1 MPANDIGPRIGIDGE
16 KEFHASIKAINA
28 QMQSLGAEMKA
39 VTAEFAANAKSE
51 DALAAKN
58 DVLAR
63 SVQTA
68 REKLSV
74 LDGQLDRQKEK
85 LAALGAELDR
95 VIQAEGETSAAASK
109 AQNAYNQQAAQ
120 VARLTSQY
128 QTARAQLA
136 GFENAMNGVAE
147 AGSGAGEALTG
158 QDVLAGMGAWTAIET
173 GVRATASAL
182 REAVVAGMAFDASIS
197 DVAAT
202 MGTTVDSL
210 GDLRGFA
217 QEMGATTV
225 FSATES
231 GQALNYMAL
240 AGYDA
245 EKSMSMLPNVLNLAA
260 AGNLELASASD
271 MVTDAQSA
279 LELSMEQTTRLVD
292 EMALTATKTNTSV
305 GQLGEAILT
314 VGGTAKFLAG
324 GTQELNQV
332 LGVLA
337 DNSIKG
343 EEGGTKLR
351 NIILSLSSPTADAAK
366 QLEALGVSVF
376 DTEGNMRRFSEIF
389 PDLQRGL
396 SSLTDQGQ
404 IDALSKIFNI
414 RDIAA
419 AQALLGT
426 TAERWNSL
434 ETAINGASGA
444 AEKMAET
451 RLDNLAGDLTLLRSA
466 GEGARIAFSDSLTPA
481 LREVTQAG
489 TGILTFVGT
498 LVSEVPLAGQA
509 LAGLTA
515 GVGALTV
522 GMTAMSV
529 ASKLGITS
537 IGQLTAAI
545 TASPIGPW
553 ALGIGVAVTALT
565 ALASAADDT
574 VTHTQELTKSLEES
588 REAYAETSSGILED
602 TQNVQASISVLE
614 ELAAA
619 ENKTAAQK
627 ESIQMMVD
635 ELNQSVPG
643 LTLAYDAQ
651 TDTLN
656 MTAEAVRQLA
666 AAEAQRQQQAADLQR
681 MTELYAQQE
690 EIEKQLAEAQ
700 EDLNRRMED
709 SAQNFGTYDL
719 FVSSLERGIRDLTD
733 ALAANQAEYDALA
746 EKLSGAGDAAEK
758 AGNAMAGT
766 QASVA
771 ELTAAA
777 SELEEASLYVA
788 GAQDTL
794 ADALKEQ
801 ADAGSLSLD
810 TTLELIEAGYG
821 AALAIDTETGSVTL
835 DKAAYIELA
844 QAKIDDQLAS
854 LETQKQAI
862 ITAAK
867 LAEEEQAA
875 QRAGSAYWSMA
886 GAKAAAEAPD
896 TTALDAQIAALKR
909 AREALGSYSGAATGA
924 ARSSGAASKTIKTQA
939 QKDLA
944 EYKSLKAELDHDKA
958 MGLVEEAD
966 YYDRLAALRDKYL
979 SDAGNIEEYRKVS
992 EAIYKADQ
1000 KALQEREKLWE
1011 TASTS
1016 ILKLEENFQKE
1027 LASRAEQIVNSYK
1040 LFDEVPE
1047 YQKASGA
1054 ELIANLEDQI
1064 AAIDS
1069 FYSNI
1074 AALEERGASSALV
1087 DDIRQMG
1094 VSASGELAGLLELT
1108 DEQLTRY
1115 SELYGEKQQL
1125 ANDIAAKELE
1135 GLRAQTSE
1143 EILGQLDDVAELY
1156 DTNGPALGMAFAEAL
1171 AQGMFEGMP
1180 MVESM
1185 AQTVA
1190 NAAMSAFENTYN
1202 RDVEAMMAAPRGRVS
1217 SEDIG
1222 GLLAEAVNGMQT
1234 MSGTAA
1240 AGSQPIAGEVYL
1252 DGQQVGRVIL
1262 PSLRAQARS
1271 NPEVK
1276 DDTW

>member
-1 MPANDIGPRIGIDGE
+1 MAVNDIGPRVGLQGE
-16 KEFHASIKAINA
+16 KEFHDSIKAINA
-28 QMQSLGAEMKA
+28 QMKALGDEMKA
-39 VTAEFAANAKSE
+39 VTAEFASNAKSE

-58 DVLAR
+58 EVLGR
-63 SVQTA
+63 SVQAA

-120 VARLTSQY
+120 VSRLTSQY

-136 GFENAMNGVAE
+136 GFENAMNGLGDAADE
-147 AGSGAGEALTG
+147 AAASLGA
-158 QDVLAGMGAWTAIET
+158 QDVLAGSAAWDMIQTS
-173 GVRATASAL
+173 VRTVSGAL
-182 REAVVAGMAFDASIS
+182 REAVEAGMAFDASIS

-202 MGTTVDSL
+202 MGTTVDALS
-210 GDLRGFA
+210 DLRGFA
-217 QEMGATTV
+217 LDMGATTA
-225 FSATES
+225 FTADQAA
-231 GQALNYMAL
+231 QALNYMAL

-245 EKSMSMLPNVLNLAA
+245 ETSMSMLPNVLNLAA
-260 AGNLELASASD
+260 AGGLELASASD

-279 LELSMEQTTRLVD
+279 LGLSLEQTTQLVD
-292 EMALTATKTNTSV
+292 EMAMASTKTNTSV

-324 GTQELNQV
+324 GTEELSQV

-343 EEGGTKLR
+343 AEGGTKLR

-376 DTEGNMRRFSEIF
+376 DAGGSMRRFSEIF
-389 PDLQRGL
+389 PDLQRSL
-396 SSLTDQGQ
+396 SSLTDQEQ
-404 IDALSKIFNI
+404 IDALSKIFNT

-426 TAERWNSL
+426 TAERWNTL
-434 ETAINGASGA
+434 EIAINGASGA

-466 GEGARIAFSDSLTPA
+466 AEGARIAFSDSLTPA
-481 LREVTQAG
+481 LREVTQIG
-489 TGILTFVGT
+489 TGILTFVGD
-498 LVSEVPLAGQA
+498 LVSEVSLAGQA

-522 GMTAMSV
+522 GVTALKV
-529 ASKLGITS
+529 ASSFGITS
-537 IGQLTAAI
+537 IGQLTTMIA
-545 TASPIGPW
+545 ASPVAPF
-553 ALGIGVAVTALT
+553 AVGIGLAVTALT
-565 ALASAADDT
+565 AMASAADQT
-574 VTHTQELTKSLEES
+574 VSKTQELTRSLRES
-588 REAYAETSSGILED
+588 EHAYQDTSAAIFED
-602 TQNVQASISVLE
+602 THNVNASIAVLE

-627 ESIQMMVD
+627 ESIKLMVD

-666 AAEAQRQQQAADLQR
+666 AAEAQRQQQKADLQR
-681 MTELYAQQE
+681 MTELYAEQE
-690 EIEKQLAEAQ
+690 EIQRRLTEAQ
-700 EDLNRRMED
+700 AEWNEH
-709 SAQNFGTYDL
+709 
-719 FVSSLERGIRDLTD
+719 LEGFSGSNWVETSNIKQGVQDLTE

-746 EKLSGAGDAAEK
+746 EKLSGAGDAAERT
-758 AGNAMAGT
+758 GSAMSGA

-771 ELTAAA
+771 ELAAA
-777 SELEEASLYVA
+777 SAELEEATLYVT

-794 ADALKEQ
+794 TDALKEQ
-801 ADAGSLSLD
+801 QSAGSLSLD
-810 TTLELIEAGYG
+810 TTLELIDAGYG

-844 QAKIDDQLAS
+844 TAKINDQLAS

-862 ITAAK
+862 ITAAR

-875 QRAGSAYWSMA
+875 QRVGSAYWSMA

-896 TTALDAQIAALKR
+896 TTALNAQIAALNR
-909 AREALGSYSGAATGA
+909 AKAALGSYSGAATGA
-924 ARSSGAASKTIKTQA
+924 ARSVGSARKAIKTQA

-944 EYKSLKAELDHDKA
+944 EYKTLKAELDHDKA

-979 SDAGNIEEYRKVS
+979 SDAANIEEFRKVS
-992 EAIYKADQ
+992 ESIYKADQ

-1011 TASTS
+1011 TASSS
-1016 ILKLEENFQKE
+1016 ILKLEEDFQQE

-1054 ELIANLEDQI
+1054 ELISNLEDQI

-1094 VSASGELAGLLELT
+1094 VQASGELAGLLELT

-1125 ANDIAAKELE
+1125 ANDIASKELE
-1135 GLRAQTSE
+1135 DLRAQTSE

-1156 DTNGPALGMAFAEAL
+1156 DTNGPALGMAFTEAL

-1190 NAAMSAFENTYN
+1190 GAAMSAFESTYN
-1202 RDVEAMMAAPRGRVS
+1202 RDVEAMMSASRGRVS

-1222 GLLAEAVNGMQT
+1222 GLLAETVNGMQT
-1234 MSGTAA
+1234 MAGAAA
-1240 AGSQPIAGEVYL
+1240 AGPQNATGDVYL
-1252 DGQQVGRVIL
+1252 DSEKVGTIL
-1262 PSLRAQARS
+1262 MPRMRSLNRA

-1276 DDTW
+1276 DDAW